1 MNRNSGIVF
10 RLKVNQPPIKENRM
24 DIITVE
30 SVYKLLGTASRIIP
44 EDTPIGDIIAAF
56 ARDSSIG
63 SIFLVDPTG
72 RYAGMI
78 TRTDLLKW
86 THIRLLGGKG
96 RDEIP
101 ISELLRLANALKA
114 KDMARSNW
122 KMMSVSERDT
132 IQTALNKMLD
142 EREDIIPVVD
152 EGGNILGDLRLSEI
166 LAFMLNHEEPNDV
179 K

>member
-1 MNRNSGIVF
+1 MDNIV
-10 RLKVNQPPIKENRM
+10 VASI
-24 DIITVE
+24 
-30 SVYKLLGTASRIIP
+30 YKLLGTASRIIP
-44 EDTPIGDIIAAF
+44 ENTPIGDVIAAF

-63 SIFLVDPTG
+63 GIFLVDSTG

-86 THIRLLGGKG
+86 THIRLFGGKG

-101 ISELLRLANALKA
+101 ISQLLRLAML
-114 KDMARSNW
+114 
-122 KMMSVSERDT
+122 SVRESDT
-132 IQTALNKMLD
+132 IQTALNKMLN
-142 EREDIIPVVD
+142 EREDIIPVLD

-166 LAFMLNHEEPNDV
+166 LWFTLNHDEPNDV